1 MAARLVACVP
11 GIAVIYCKA
20 KLGIFLLVICV
31 GQDVTLKVSNFIIFK
46 VFFLALLIDFL
57 NVILTKKICG
67 RVQPCNQRT
76 AICISRSEC
85 CRQPSVLMARL

>member
-11 GIAVIYCKA
+11 VIAVIYCKA
-20 KLGIFLLVICV
+20 KLGICV